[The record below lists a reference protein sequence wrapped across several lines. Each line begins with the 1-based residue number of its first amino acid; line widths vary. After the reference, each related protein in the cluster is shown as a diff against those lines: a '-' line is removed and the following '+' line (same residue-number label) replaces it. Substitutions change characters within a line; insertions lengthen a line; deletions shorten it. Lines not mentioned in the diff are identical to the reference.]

1 MGAVDITPEH
11 QKVIIVIP
19 VYNHSTTL
27 PGVVNGALAVHDNVM
42 VVDDSSTD
50 KSADTLAGLN
60 VRLIHHE
67 KNLGKGTAIKT
78 AALTA
83 RKLGMTH
90 IVTIDANGRYDP
102 AYFHLFA
109 GALKENTDSI
119 IVGRRNFQ
127 KGEVP
132 VLYRFSRR
140 LANFWFQVQTGVNLG
155 DARCTFRAYPLAVL
169 ENLTLR
175 TSRNS
180 FEVEVLTK
188 AAWAGVNLNEVN
200 ISAYFPWPKK
210 YKFNFVFLMDKL
222 RVTLFN
228 FHLTMRSIVP
238 WPHQKLISKDR
249 SGKKISVLHPLRS
262 IKTLL
267 TENTSPR
274 QLAAACALGVFLGTL
289 PLIGFHNITIL
300 FAASYFRLNKVAA
313 LAASG
318 LCVPPLVPA
327 LCIEAGYFMRH
338 GTFLTEISIKTLGY
352 QALERIYEWLIG
364 SLVLAPIFAVL
375 VGGIIFLVAL
385 FLKKTRRNSL

>member
-1 MGAVDITPEH
+1 MHSQQEPKI
-11 QKVIIVIP
+11 IIVIP

-27 PGVVNGALAVHDNVM
+27 PGIVNGALAVHNDVM
-42 VVDDSSTD
+42 VVDDGSTD
-50 KSADTLAGLN
+50 KSTDTLAGLN
-60 VRLIHHE
+60 VHLIHHE
-67 KNLGKGTAIKT
+67 KNRGKGAAIKT
-78 AALTA
+78 AARSA

-102 AYFHLFA
+102 ADFHLFA

-119 IVGRRNFQ
+119 IVGRRDFQ

-132 VLYRFSRR
+132 ILYRFSRR
-140 LANFWFQVQTGVNLG
+140 LANFRFQVQTGKSLSDV
-155 DARCTFRAYPLAVL
+155 RCTFRAYPLAVF

-175 TSRNS
+175 TRRNS

-200 ISAYFPWPKK
+200 ISAYFHRPEKQ
-210 YKFNFVFLMDKL
+210 KFNFNFSMDNL
-222 RVTLFN
+222 RATLFN

-238 WPHQKLISKDR
+238 WPHQKFVRKDQ
-249 SGKKISVLHPLRS
+249 SGEKISVLHPLRS

-267 TENTSPR
+267 TENTSPK
-274 QLAAACALGVFLGTL
+274 QLSAAGALGVFIGTL
-289 PLIGFHNITIL
+289 PLIGCHYIAIL
-300 FAASYFRLNKVAA
+300 FAAGYLRLNKVVA
-313 LAASG
+313 LATSG

-364 SLVLAPIFAVL
+364 SLVLAPLFAVL

-385 FLKKTRRNSL
+385 FLKRTRGNSLQS

>member
-1 MGAVDITPEH
+1 MHSQQE

-19 VYNHSTTL
+19 VYNNSTTL
-27 PGVVNGALAVHDNVM
+27 LDVATRALAVHDDVL
-42 VVDDSSTD
+42 VVDDGSNDGGTD
-50 KSADTLAGLN
+50 ILAGIN
-60 VRLIHHE
+60 VHIIHHE
-67 KNLGKGTAIKT
+67 KNLGKGAAIKT
-78 AALTA
+78 AARAA

-102 AYFHLFA
+102 ADFHLFA
-109 GALKENTDSI
+109 GALKKNTNSI

-127 KGEVP
+127 KSEVP
-132 VLYRFSRR
+132 ILYRFSRR
-140 LANFWFQVQTGVNLG
+140 LANFRFQVQTGKSLSDV
-155 DARCTFRAYPLAVL
+155 RCTFRAYPLAVL

-175 TSRNS
+175 TKRNS

-188 AAWAGVNLNEVN
+188 AAWAGVNLNETN
-200 ISAYFPWPKK
+200 ISTYFHRPEKH
-210 YKFNFVFLMDKL
+210 KFNFNFFMDNL

-238 WPHQKLISKDR
+238 WPHQKFISKDL
-249 SGKKISVLHPLRS
+249 SGDKISVLHPLRS

-274 QLAAACALGVFLGTL
+274 QLTAAGALGVYIGTL

-300 FAASYFRLNKVAA
+300 FAASYFRLNKVVA
-313 LAASG
+313 LATSG

-364 SLVLAPIFAVL
+364 SLVLAPVFAVL

-385 FLKKTRRNSL
+385 FLKKPGEIHCKS

>member
-1 MGAVDITPEH
+1 MHSQQEMKI
-11 QKVIIVIP
+11 IIVIP

-27 PGVVNGALAVHDNVM
+27 TGVVNGALAVHEDVM
-42 VVDDSSTD
+42 VVNDGSTD
-50 KSADTLAGLN
+50 KSADVLAGLN
-60 VRLIHHE
+60 VHLISHE
-67 KNLGKGTAIKT
+67 KNLGKGAAIKK
-78 AALTA
+78 AVLAA

-90 IVTIDANGRYDP
+90 IVTIDANGRHDP
-102 AYFHLFA
+102 ADFHIFA
-109 GALKENTDSI
+109 EALKENMDSI
-119 IVGRRNFQ
+119 IIGRRDFQ

-132 VLYRFSRR
+132 ILYRFNRR
-140 LANFWFQVQTGVNLG
+140 LANFWFQVQTGKILSDV
-155 DARCTFRAYPLAVL
+155 RCTFRAYPLAVL
-169 ENLTLR
+169 ENLTLKTR
-175 TSRNS
+175 RNS

-188 AAWAGVNLNEVN
+188 AAWAGVDLNEVN
-200 ISAYFPWPKK
+200 ISTDSPRPEK
-210 YKFNFVFLMDKL
+210 YKFNFVLLMDKL

-238 WPHQKLISKDR
+238 WPHQKLIGKDR
-249 SGKKISVLHPLRS
+249 PGEIISVLHPLRS

-300 FAASYFRLNKVAA
+300 FAASYFRLNKVVA
-313 LAASG
+313 LATSG
-318 LCVPPLVPA
+318 LCVPPFVPA

-364 SLVLAPIFAVL
+364 SLVLAPVFAVL
-375 VGGIIFLVAL
+375 VGGIIFLIAL
-385 FLKKTRRNSL
+385 FFKKSL

>member
-1 MGAVDITPEH
+1 MHSQQEPKI
-11 QKVIIVIP
+11 IIVIP

-27 PGVVNGALAVHDNVM
+27 TGVVNAALAVHDDVM
-42 VVDDSSTD
+42 VVDDGSTD
-50 KSADTLAGLN
+50 KSTDTLAGLN
-60 VRLIHHE
+60 VHLIHHE
-67 KNLGKGTAIKT
+67 QNLGKGAAIKT
-78 AALTA
+78 AAVAA

-102 AYFHLFA
+102 ADFHLFA
-109 GALKENTDSI
+109 GALKKNTNSI
-119 IVGRRNFQ
+119 IIGMRNFQ

-140 LANFWFQVQTGVNLG
+140 RANFWFQVQTGKSLSDV
-155 DARCTFRAYPLAVL
+155 RCTFRAYPLTVL

-175 TSRNS
+175 TRRNS

-188 AAWAGVNLNEVN
+188 AAWAEVNLKEVN
-200 ISAYFPWPKK
+200 ISAYFHRPEKRQ
-210 YKFNFVFLMDKL
+210 FNFNFFMDNL
-222 RVTLFN
+222 RVTLFT

-238 WPHQKLISKDR
+238 WPHQKLISKDL
-249 SGKKISVLHPLRS
+249 SEEKISVLHPLRS

-274 QLAAACALGVFLGTL
+274 QLAAAGALGVFIGTL
-289 PLIGFHNITIL
+289 PLIGFHNIAIL
-300 FAASYFRLNKVAA
+300 FAAGYFRLNKVVA
-313 LAASG
+313 LATSG

-364 SLVLAPIFAVL
+364 SFVLAPVFAVL
-375 VGGIIFLVAL
+375 VGGIVFLIAL
-385 FLKKTRRNSL
+385 FLKRT

>member
-1 MGAVDITPEH
+1 MHSQQEPKI
-11 QKVIIVIP
+11 IIVIP

-27 PGVVNGALAVHDNVM
+27 PGIVNGALAVHNDVM
-42 VVDDSSTD
+42 VVDDGSTD
-50 KSADTLAGLN
+50 KSTDTLAGLN
-60 VRLIHHE
+60 IHLIHHE
-67 KNLGKGTAIKT
+67 KNLGKGAAIKT
-78 AALTA
+78 AALAA

-90 IVTIDANGRYDP
+90 IVTIDANGRYHP
-102 AYFHLFA
+102 ADFHLFA
-109 GALKENTDSI
+109 GALKENTNSI
-119 IVGRRNFQ
+119 IVGRRNLK

-132 VLYRFSRR
+132 GLYRFRRR
-140 LANFWFQVQTGVNLG
+140 LANFWFQLQTGKSLSDV
-155 DARCTFRAYPLAVL
+155 RCTFRAYPLSVL

-175 TSRNS
+175 TRRNS
-180 FEVEVLTK
+180 FEVEVLAK
-188 AAWAGVNLNEVN
+188 AAWAGVNLYEVN
-200 ISAYFPWPKK
+200 ISTYFHRPEKQ
-210 YKFNFVFLMDKL
+210 KFNYNFFMDNL

-238 WPHQKLISKDR
+238 WPHQKIISKDL
-249 SGKKISVLHPLRS
+249 SGEKISVLHPLRS

-300 FAASYFRLNKVAA
+300 FAASYFRLNKVVA
-313 LAASG
+313 LATSG
-318 LCVPPLVPA
+318 LCVPPFVPA

-364 SLVLAPIFAVL
+364 SLVLAPAFAVL

-385 FLKKTRRNSL
+385 FLKRTGGNSLQS

>member
-1 MGAVDITPEH
+1 MHSQQEPKI
-11 QKVIIVIP
+11 IIVIP
-19 VYNHSTTL
+19 VYNHFATL
-27 PGVVNGALAVHDNVM
+27 PGVVNGALAVHDDVM
-42 VVDDSSTD
+42 VVDNSSTD
-50 KSADTLAGLN
+50 KSADIMAGLN
-60 VRLIHHE
+60 VHLIHHE
-67 KNLGKGTAIKT
+67 KYLGKGAAIKT
-78 AALTA
+78 AALAA

-90 IVTIDANGRYDP
+90 IVTIDANGRYGP
-102 AYFHLFA
+102 ADFHLFTD
-109 GALKENTDSI
+109 ALKKNLDSI
-119 IVGRRNFQ
+119 IVGRRNLQ

-140 LANFWFQVQTGVNLG
+140 LANFWFQVQTGKSLG
-155 DARCTFRAYPLAVL
+155 DVRCTFRAYPLAVL

-175 TSRNS
+175 TRRNS

-188 AAWAGVNLNEVN
+188 AAWAGIKLNEVN
-200 ISAYFPWPKK
+200 LSAYFHQPEKHN
-210 YKFNFVFLMDKL
+210 FNFIIDNL

-238 WPHQKLISKDR
+238 WPHQKIISKDR

-300 FAASYFRLNKVAA
+300 FAASYFRLNKVVA
-313 LAASG
+313 LTTSG
-318 LCVPPLVPA
+318 LCVPPFVPA
-327 LCIEAGYFMRH
+327 LCIEAGYFIRH

-364 SLVLAPIFAVL
+364 SLVLAPVFAVL

-385 FLKKTRRNSL
+385 FLKKTRGNSL

>member
-1 MGAVDITPEH
+1 MSNQQKP
-11 QKVIIVIP
+11 KVIIVIP

-27 PGVVNGALAVHDNVM
+27 PGVVDGALAVHDDVI
-42 VVDDSSTD
+42 VVDDGSTD

-60 VRLIHHE
+60 AHIINHE
-67 KNLGKGTAIKT
+67 KNLGKGAAIKT
-78 AALTA
+78 AARA
-83 RKLGMTH
+83 ASKLGMTH

-102 AYFHLFA
+102 ADFHLFA
-109 GALKENTDSI
+109 EALKENTDSI
-119 IVGRRNFQ
+119 IIGRRKFQ

-132 VLYRFSRR
+132 ILYRFSRR

-155 DARCTFRAYPLAVL
+155 DVRCTFRAYPLAVF

-175 TSRNS
+175 TRRNS

-188 AAWAGVNLNEVN
+188 AAWAGVNLKEVN
-200 ISAYFPWPKK
+200 ISSYFHQPEKQ
-210 YKFNFVFLMDKL
+210 KFNFDFLMDNL

-238 WPHQKLISKDR
+238 WPHQKLISKDL

-274 QLAAACALGVFLGTL
+274 QLASAGALGVFIGTL
-289 PLIGFHNITIL
+289 PLIGFHNIAIL

-375 VGGIIFLVAL
+375 VGSIIFLIAL
-385 FLKKTRRNSL
+385 FLKKTGGNSLQS

>member
-1 MGAVDITPEH
+1 MHSQQELKI
-11 QKVIIVIP
+11 IIVIP

-27 PGVVNGALAVHDNVM
+27 PGVVNGALAVHDDVM
-42 VVDDSSTD
+42 VVDDGSTD
-50 KSADTLAGLN
+50 KSANTLAGLN
-60 VRLIHHE
+60 VHLVHHE
-67 KNLGKGTAIKT
+67 KNMGKGAAIKT
-78 AALTA
+78 AARAA
-83 RKLGMTH
+83 RKFGMTH

-102 AYFHLFA
+102 ADFHLFA
-109 GALKENTDSI
+109 EAVKGNTDSI
-119 IVGRRNFQ
+119 IVGRRDFQ

-132 VLYRFSRR
+132 ILYRFSRR
-140 LANFWFQVQTGVNLG
+140 LTNFWFQVQTGVKLW
-155 DARCTFRAYPLAVL
+155 DIRCTFRAYPLAVL

-175 TSRNS
+175 TKRNS

-188 AAWAGVNLNEVN
+188 AAWAGVNLNEEN
-200 ISAYFPWPKK
+200 ISAYFHRPEKH
-210 YKFNFVFLMDKL
+210 KFNFNFFMDNL

-238 WPHQKLISKDR
+238 WPHQKLISKGL
-249 SGKKISVLHPLRS
+249 SGEKISVLHPLRS

-300 FAASYFRLNKVAA
+300 FAASYFRLNKVVA
-313 LAASG
+313 LATSG
-318 LCVPPLVPA
+318 LCVPPFVPA

-364 SLVLAPIFAVL
+364 SLVLAPAFAVL

-385 FLKKTRRNSL
+385 FLKRTGGNSLQS

>member
-1 MGAVDITPEH
+1 MH
-11 QKVIIVIP
+11 SQQKPKIIIVIP

-27 PGVVNGALAVHDNVM
+27 PGIVKGALAANDAVM
-42 VVDDSSTD
+42 VVDDGSTD
-50 KSADTLAGLN
+50 KSADTLTGLN
-60 VRLIHHE
+60 VHLIHH
-67 KNLGKGTAIKT
+67 KQNLGKGAAIKT
-78 AALTA
+78 AAMAA

-102 AYFHLFA
+102 ADFHLFA
-109 GALKENTDSI
+109 GALKKNTNSI
-119 IVGRRNFQ
+119 IIGRRNLQ

-140 LANFWFQVQTGVNLG
+140 RTNFWFQVQTGKSLS

-175 TSRNS
+175 TRRNS

-200 ISAYFPWPKK
+200 ISAYFHRPEKQ
-210 YKFNFVFLMDKL
+210 KFNFTFLMDNL
-222 RVTLFN
+222 RATLFN

-238 WPHQKLISKDR
+238 WPHQKLISKDQ
-249 SGKKISVLHPLRS
+249 SKEKISVLHPLRS

-274 QLAAACALGVFLGTL
+274 QLAAVGALGVFIGTL
-289 PLIGFHNITIL
+289 PLIGLHNITIL
-300 FAASYFRLNKVAA
+300 FAAGYFRLNKVVA
-313 LAASG
+313 LATSW
-318 LCVPPLVPA
+318 LCVPPFVPA

-352 QALERIYEWLIG
+352 QALDRIYEWLLG
-364 SLVLAPIFAVL
+364 SLVLAPVFAVL
-375 VGGIIFLVAL
+375 VGSIIFLIAL
-385 FLKKTRRNSL
+385 FLKTPGEIHCKS

>member
-1 MGAVDITPEH
+1 MHNQQEL
-11 QKVIIVIP
+11 KVIIVIP

-27 PGVVNGALAVHDNVM
+27 LGVVNGALAVHDAVM
-42 VVDDSSTD
+42 VVDDGSTD
-50 KSADTLAGLN
+50 KSADTLTGLN
-60 VRLIHHE
+60 IHLIHHE
-67 KNLGKGTAIKT
+67 KNLGKGAAIKT
-78 AALTA
+78 AALAA

-90 IVTIDANGRYDP
+90 ILTIDANGRYDP
-102 AYFHLFA
+102 ADFHLFA
-109 GALKENTDSI
+109 GALKKNTDSI
-119 IVGRRNFQ
+119 IIGRRNFQ

-140 LANFWFQVQTGVNLG
+140 MANFWFQVQTGKSLSDV
-155 DARCTFRAYPLAVL
+155 RCTFRAYPLAVL
-169 ENLTLR
+169 ENLALR
-175 TSRNS
+175 TKRNS

-188 AAWAGVNLNEVN
+188 AAWAGVNLNEAN
-200 ISAYFPWPKK
+200 ISVYFHRPEKQ
-210 YKFNFVFLMDKL
+210 KFNFNFLIDNL

-238 WPHQKLISKDR
+238 WPHQKIISKDL
-249 SGKKISVLHPLRS
+249 SGEKISVLHPLRS

-274 QLAAACALGVFLGTL
+274 QLASAGALGVFLGTL

-300 FAASYFRLNKVAA
+300 FAASYFRLNKVVA
-313 LAASG
+313 LSTSG
-318 LCVPPLVPA
+318 LCVPPFVPA

-364 SLVLAPIFAVL
+364 SLVLAPVFAVL
-375 VGGIIFLVAL
+375 VGGIIFLIAL
-385 FLKKTRRNSL
+385 FLKKTRGNSLQS

>member
-1 MGAVDITPEH
+1 MHSQQEPKI
-11 QKVIIVIP
+11 IIVIP

-27 PGVVNGALAVHDNVM
+27 LGVVNGVLAANDDVM
-42 VVDDSSTD
+42 IIDDGSTD
-50 KSADTLAGLN
+50 KSADTLTGLN
-60 VRLIHHE
+60 VHLINHE
-67 KNLGKGTAIKT
+67 KNLGKGAAIKT
-78 AALTA
+78 AALAA

-102 AYFHLFA
+102 ADFHLFT

-132 VLYRFSRR
+132 ILYRFSRR
-140 LANFWFQVQTGVNLG
+140 LANFWFQVQTGKSLG
-155 DARCTFRAYPLAVL
+155 DVRCTFRAYPLAVL

-175 TSRNS
+175 TRRNS

-200 ISAYFPWPKK
+200 ISAYFSSLEKQ
-210 YKFNFVFLMDKL
+210 KFNFNFFIDNL
-222 RVTLFN
+222 RATLFN

-238 WPHQKLISKDR
+238 WPHQKLISNDR
-249 SGKKISVLHPLRS
+249 PGEKISVLHPLRS

-274 QLAAACALGVFLGTL
+274 QLAAACALGVFIGTL
-289 PLIGFHNITIL
+289 PIIGCHNIAIL
-300 FAASYFRLNKVAA
+300 FAANYFRLNKVVA
-313 LAASG
+313 LTSSG

-327 LCIEAGYFMRH
+327 LCIEAGYFLRH
-338 GTFLTEISIKTLGY
+338 GTFLMEISMKTLGY

-364 SLVLAPIFAVL
+364 SLVLAPVFAVL
-375 VGGIIFLVAL
+375 VGSIIFLIAL
-385 FLKKTRRNSL
+385 FLKRTRGNSL

>member
-1 MGAVDITPEH
+1 MHSQQELKI
-11 QKVIIVIP
+11 IIVIP

-27 PGVVNGALAVHDNVM
+27 PGIVNGALAVHDYVM
-42 VVDDSSTD
+42 VVDDGSTD
-50 KSADTLAGLN
+50 NSADTLAGLN
-60 VRLIHHE
+60 VHLIHHE
-67 KNLGKGTAIKT
+67 KNLGKGAAIKT
-78 AALTA
+78 ADIAA

-102 AYFHLFA
+102 ADFHLFA
-109 GALKENTDSI
+109 GALKKNMDSI
-119 IVGRRNFQ
+119 IIGKRDFQ

-132 VLYRFSRR
+132 ILYKFSRR

-155 DARCTFRAYPLAVL
+155 DVRCTFRAYPLAVL

-175 TSRNS
+175 TRRNS

-200 ISAYFPWPKK
+200 ISVYFHRPEKH
-210 YKFNFVFLMDKL
+210 KFNFDSLMDKL

-249 SGKKISVLHPLRS
+249 SGKNISVLHPLRS

-289 PLIGFHNITIL
+289 PIIGFHNITIL
-300 FAASYFRLNKVAA
+300 FAASYFRLNKVVA
-313 LAASG
+313 LTTSG
-318 LCVPPLVPA
+318 LCVPPFVPA

-364 SLVLAPIFAVL
+364 SLVLAPVFAVL

-385 FLKKTRRNSL
+385 FLKRTRGNSL

>member
-1 MGAVDITPEH
+1 MHSQQEP
-11 QKVIIVIP
+11 KVIIVIP

-27 PGVVNGALAVHDNVM
+27 PGVVNGALAVHDDVM
-42 VVDDSSTD
+42 VVDDGSTD
-50 KSADTLAGLN
+50 KNADTLAGFN
-60 VRLIHHE
+60 IHIIHHE
-67 KNLGKGTAIKT
+67 KNLGKGAAIKT
-78 AALTA
+78 ATLAA

-102 AYFHLFA
+102 ADFYLFA

-119 IVGRRNFQ
+119 IVGRRDFQ

-132 VLYRFSRR
+132 ILYRFSRR
-140 LANFWFQVQTGVNLG
+140 LANFWFQVQTGKSLG
-155 DARCTFRAYPLAVL
+155 DVRCTFRAYPLAVL
-169 ENLTLR
+169 ENLPLKTR
-175 TSRNS
+175 RNS

-200 ISAYFPWPKK
+200 ISLYFHRPEKQ
-210 YKFNFVFLMDKL
+210 KFNFDSLMDNL

-238 WPHQKLISKDR
+238 WPHQKLISKNR
-249 SGKKISVLHPLRS
+249 SGSKISVLHPLRS

-274 QLAAACALGVFLGTL
+274 QLASACALGVFLGTL

-300 FAASYFRLNKVAA
+300 FAASYFRLNKVVA
-313 LAASG
+313 LATSG
-318 LCVPPLVPA
+318 LCVPPFVPA

-338 GTFLTEISIKTLGY
+338 STFLTEISIKTIGY

-364 SLVLAPIFAVL
+364 SLVLAPVFAVL
-375 VGGIIFLVAL
+375 VGSIIFLIAL
-385 FLKKTRRNSL
+385 FFKNPRGNNCKS

>member
-1 MGAVDITPEH
+1 MHSQQEPKI
-11 QKVIIVIP
+11 IIVIP

-27 PGVVNGALAVHDNVM
+27 PGVVNGALTVHDDVM
-42 VVDDSSTD
+42 VVDDGSTD
-50 KSADTLAGLN
+50 KSTDTLAGLN
-60 VRLIHHE
+60 VHLIRHE
-67 KNLGKGTAIKT
+67 KNLGKGAAIKK
-78 AALTA
+78 AAIAA

-90 IVTIDANGRYDP
+90 IIAIDAHGRYDP
-102 AYFHLFA
+102 ADFHLFTE
-109 GALKENTDSI
+109 ALKENTDSI
-119 IVGRRNFQ
+119 IIGRRNYQ
-127 KGEVP
+127 NGKVP
-132 VLYRFSRR
+132 ILYRFSRR

-155 DARCTFRAYPLAVL
+155 DVRCTFRAYPLVVL
-169 ENLTLR
+169 ESLTLR
-175 TSRNS
+175 TRRNS

-200 ISAYFPWPKK
+200 ISAYFPRPEKQ
-210 YKFNFVFLMDKL
+210 KFNFNFLMDNL

-238 WPHQKLISKDR
+238 WPHQKIVSKDR
-249 SGKKISVLHPLRS
+249 PGEKISVLHPLRS

-267 TENTSPR
+267 TENTSPK

-318 LCVPPLVPA
+318 LCVPPFVPA

-352 QALERIYEWLIG
+352 QAFERIYEWLIG
-364 SLVLAPIFAVL
+364 SIVLAPVFAVL
-375 VGGIIFLVAL
+375 VGGIIYLIAL